1 MNIVPKNKQRALVIN
16 RLATRGLIEWLVDLW
31 ATLEAFFKEIKDIKI
46 GLKNLIVNKIRCK
59 ENKTF
64 L

>member
-31 ATLEAFFKEIKDIKI
+31 VTLEAFFKEIKDIKT